1 MKMQGKTH
9 NLNDLTGKVAIV
21 TGGGSGLGREFCDVL
36 AEHGADVVCPDL
48 YKDRADETCEI
59 IKKYGH
65 KTLAIECDVTKY
77 EQVQAM
83 FRQVMD
89 NFSRVDILV
98 NNAGISA
105 QPALIGQVDLEDW
118 HDVIDTDLHGAFYC
132 MRECLRIMAE
142 QKAGNIINIASVCG
156 FMVLSPDILSVPPY
170 TAAKFAVVGL
180 TKEAA
185 GEYGKY
191 GIRVNCIAPGFH
203 HGTRLGEKRG
213 RPQPQ
218 QEGPAETSPGVI
230 ERTPLRRTAAPEE
243 LKGLLLYLASDSSS
257 FVTGQVI
264 AHDGGLSVW

>member
-1 MKMQGKTH
+1 MQGETYS
-9 NLNDLTGKVAIV
+9 LYDLSGKVAIV

-36 AEHGADVVCPDL
+36 AEYGADVACPDL

-59 IKKYGH
+59 IKKYGR
-65 KTLAIECDVTKY
+65 KTLAIESDVSKY
-77 EQVQAM
+77 DQVQAM
-83 FRQVMD
+83 FKQVMD
-89 NFSRVDILV
+89 NFGKVDILV

-105 QPALIGQVDLEDW
+105 LPAPIGQVDLKDW
-118 HDVIDTDLHGAFYC
+118 HNVIDIDLHGVFYC
-132 MRECLRIMAE
+132 MREGLRIME
-142 QKAGNIINIASVCG
+142 QQKAGTIINIASILG
-156 FMVLSPDILSVPPY
+156 FMVTAPAILSVPPY
-170 TAAKFAVVGL
+170 VAAKFAVVGL

-203 HGTRLGEKRG
+203 HGTRLGERG
-213 RPQPQ
+213 RVQPN
-218 QEGPAETSPGVI
+218 QERPAEARSELI